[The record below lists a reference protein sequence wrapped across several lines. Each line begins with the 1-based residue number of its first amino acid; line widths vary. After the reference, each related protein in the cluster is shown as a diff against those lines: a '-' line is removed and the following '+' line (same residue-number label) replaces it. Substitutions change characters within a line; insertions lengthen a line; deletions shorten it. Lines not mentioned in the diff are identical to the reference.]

1 MRLVP
6 SNGSPTQNGKSKCG
20 TRNQGEDDLIKNSN
34 FSNYPFA
41 KRAQVVFMVCIGG
54 SNLFWNMSMRGQ
66 ILVLRGKDGGLHV
79 ILIII

>member
-1 MRLVP
+1 MIVQPRMEF
-6 SNGSPTQNGKSKCG
+6 QKCG
-20 TRNQGEDDLIKNSN
+20 KRNQGEDDLIKNSN
-34 FSNYPFA
+34 FSNCLFA
-41 KRAQVVFMVCIGG
+41 KRAQVVYIACIGG